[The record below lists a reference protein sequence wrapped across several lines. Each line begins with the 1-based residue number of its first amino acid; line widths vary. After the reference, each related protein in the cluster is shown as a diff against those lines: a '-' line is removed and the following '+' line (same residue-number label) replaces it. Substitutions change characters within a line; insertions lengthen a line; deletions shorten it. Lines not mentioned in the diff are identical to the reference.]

1 MHRSLRERLAVPGLS
16 GIPEIK
22 RRSPSAGDLRPRAD
36 AALLAEAFEAAGA
49 GAISVLVDA
58 RFGGSV
64 ADLQAARRSTGLPLL
79 AKGFFRT
86 EEDLFQLKEAGADA
100 VLLILRDIDDSTAAR
115 LLRRT
120 DDLGMEALVE
130 VHRSSELDRALSLGA
145 EIIGVNARDL
155 RTFRIDRAAQLDL
168 VARAPRDR
176 IVVAESGI
184 ETRAQ
189 AAAAELAGADAVLVG
204 AVLMR
209 APHPAAMFRDLLAR
223 PLVKVCGLTNEE
235 DVAAAAE
242 AGADLAGFVLANSPR
257 RVARPLPVPNSM
269 LSVGIFVGRAE
280 QVGCDL
286 VQLYPEEDGH
296 RGRNAVL
303 YRAGRRVARVM
314 DLPWEG
320 TDAGHWTRAAR
331 VAGRQRVVLAGHL
344 RPENVRRAVTR
355 VRPWCVDAARGLE
368 VEKGVKDRA
377 KVHAFVKAAREETP
391 L

>member
-1 MHRSLRERLAVPGLS
+1 LELR
-16 GIPEIK
+16 
-22 RRSPSAGDLRPRAD
+22 D
-36 AALLAEAFEAAGA
+36 
-49 GAISVLVDA
+49 
-58 RFGGSV
+58 
-64 ADLQAARRSTGLPLL
+64 
-79 AKGFFRT
+79 
-86 EEDLFQLKEAGADA
+86 AGADA

-120 DDLGMEALVE
+120 ADLGMEALVE
-130 VHRSSELDRALSLGA
+130 VHQSIELDRAVALGA

-189 AAAAELAGADAVLVG
+189 AAAAELSGADAVLVG

-209 APHPAAMFRDLLAR
+209 APQPAAMFRDLLAR

-242 AGADLAGFVLANSPR
+242 AGADLAGFVLANSAR
-257 RVARPLPVPNSM
+257 RVARPLPVPSSM

-320 TDAGHWTRAAR
+320 SDDGHWTRAAR
-331 VAGRQRVVLAGHL
+331 VARRQRVVLAGRL
-344 RPENVRRAVTR
+344 RPENVRRAVMR

-368 VEKGVKDRA
+368 VEQGVKDRG
-377 KVHAFVKAAREETP
+377 KVQAFVKAAREEIP
-391 L
+391 R